1 VGEDH
6 GSFRGHAHAAGIKE
20 GLAILIAV
28 DLERSIANLG
38 YPVGCG
44 VAPNP
49 ETCLRAAERI
59 VDRVKDRALE
69 LLAECANED
78 PNPKDQPQ

>member
-1 VGEDH
+1 MSEGNSSSRDL
-6 GSFRGHAHAAGIKE
+6 AHAGGVRQ
-20 GLAILIAV
+20 GLATLIAV

-49 ETCLRAAERI
+49 EACLRAAERI
-59 VDRVKDRALE
+59 VDRIKDRALE
-69 LLAECANED
+69 LLAERASD